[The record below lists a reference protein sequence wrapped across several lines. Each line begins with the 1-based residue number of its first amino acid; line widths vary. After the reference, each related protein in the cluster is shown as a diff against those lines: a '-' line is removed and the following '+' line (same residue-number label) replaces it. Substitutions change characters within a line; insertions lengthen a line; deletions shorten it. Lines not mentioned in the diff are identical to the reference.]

1 MDKIIIR
8 DLLAHGIIG
17 VYEHER
23 KIAQD
28 ILINIILYT
37 DTQQAAQSDLIEDCI
52 NYHTLAEKIK
62 ALAESAQR
70 FTVEAMT
77 SDIATLCLAEK
88 GVQKVQVRV
97 EKPEAISFLHTVGV
111 EIERQR

>member
-23 KIAQD
+23 EQTQD
-28 ILINIILYT
+28 ILINLILHT
-37 DTQQAAQSDLIEDCI
+37 DTQQAAKSDHISDCL
-52 NYHTLAEKIK
+52 NYHTLAEKVK
-62 ALAESAQR
+62 ALAESSRR
-70 FTVEAMT
+70 FTIEALT
-77 SDIATLCLAEK
+77 NDIATLCLAEK
-88 GVQKVQVRV
+88 GVLKVQVRV
-97 EKPEAISFLHTVGV
+97 EKPEAISFLRTVGV